1 MDTYEIEKKRGKIVD
16 LSKISIK
23 KIRELIVF
31 TALLVVALWKFDV
44 VLSMLKAIWGIIFP
58 FVLGGAIAFITNVP
72 MSFLEKKIF
81 GRVKKENKTVGKS
94 GKTDKFAPYNHIGG
108 WCNRTGNVRGDS
120 AAYADNGNSDDE
132 YR

>member
-44 VLSMLKAIWGIIFP
+44 VLSVLKAIWGIIFP

-72 MSFLEKKIF
+72 MSFLEKIILGKT
-81 GRVKKENKTVGKS
+81 KENWKS
-94 GKTDKFAPYNHIGG
+94 GKTDKSAPYDHIGG

>member
-44 VLSMLKAIWGIIFP
+44 VLSVLKAIWGIIFP

-81 GRVKKENKTVGKS
+81 GRVKKRK
-94 GKTDKFAPYNHIGG
+94 
-108 WCNRTGNVRGDS
+108 
-120 AAYADNGNSDDE
+120 
-132 YR
+132 